1 MFTLMRRYRKG
12 LRVGLLIVA
21 AAFMVSLFYVGT
33 RGVGDGSE
41 RDAIATVNG
50 ETIPVERYKRRYQSY
65 MDTYAQIYKDK
76 FTPELAERM
85 GLPQQ
90 VVNDLVQ
97 EALVFQRARAEGLE
111 VTDEEL
117 NAQIQAVPTFQEGG
131 RFSMR
136 RYQEYLRGRGM
147 PASTFESDVRRELT
161 RMKVESLVRSGVKVS
176 DAEVERA
183 FAQQRESVRAAW
195 ALVELAPLV
204 AVAAATDE
212 EVQTYLQ
219 QHSLEFR
226 QPERRHVQYAIVN
239 ARDFVRPP
247 PDADVQKYYEEH
259 AKEFESPK
267 QVKAAHVL
275 VRVPQTGGSGAE
287 DKAKAKVADVI
298 RRARAGEPFAKLA
311 KEISEDPGS
320 AANGGDLG
328 LVSAGE
334 LVPEFE
340 KVAFSLKPGEI
351 SPEPVRTQFGY
362 HAIQVSEVKA
372 GGKKSFAEAAPQI
385 RERLSA
391 DNAERA
397 AKARADE
404 IRPGLQAAQ
413 DFMAEA
419 KKLGLT
425 PIDTRISRTE
435 TPTGEARPNS
445 MEEMA
450 FNLSPGGVGAPAKTP
465 AGYVIMKAFE
475 RMPAAVPPL
484 AEIREQVA
492 TALKRQKAEAGA
504 LERAKQIAAEAKSGD
519 VGAAGKK
526 AGAVTGET
534 AAFSRVKPAERIPGD
549 AMHAALQTVTGGVTD
564 PVKTPQGFYV
574 LKVLERIPADT
585 ADLDKERDKITR
597 ELTTQK
603 QGQLW
608 ESWIASARGTAKIDV
623 SPRLMPARRG

>member
-1 MFTLMRRYRKG
+1 MITVMRRYRRV
-12 LRVGLLIVA
+12 LQVGLLVVI
-21 AAFMVSLFYVGT
+21 AAFVLTSVYVGSMSGGARN
-33 RGVGDGSE
+33 RGDVV
-41 RDAIATVNG
+41 ATVNG
-50 ETIPVERYKRRYQSY
+50 EAIPVERYQRRYQAYLDAYSRVY
-65 MDTYAQIYKDK
+65 RDRFSPT
-76 FTPELAERM
+76 LAEQL

-90 VVNDLVQ
+90 AVNDLVQ

-136 RYQEYLRGRGM
+136 RYQEYLRARGM

-287 DKAKAKVADVI
+287 DKAKAKVADVL

-311 KEISEDPGS
+311 KEIS
-320 AANGGDLG
+320 
-328 LVSAGE
+328 
-334 LVPEFE
+334 
-340 KVAFSLKPGEI
+340 
-351 SPEPVRTQFGY
+351 
-362 HAIQVSEVKA
+362 
-372 GGKKSFAEAAPQI
+372 
-385 RERLSA
+385 
-391 DNAERA
+391 
-397 AKARADE
+397 
-404 IRPGLQAAQ
+404 
-413 DFMAEA
+413 
-419 KKLGLT
+419 
-425 PIDTRISRTE
+425 
-435 TPTGEARPNS
+435 
-445 MEEMA
+445 
-450 FNLSPGGVGAPAKTP
+450 
-465 AGYVIMKAFE
+465 
-475 RMPAAVPPL
+475 
-484 AEIREQVA
+484 
-492 TALKRQKAEAGA
+492 
-504 LERAKQIAAEAKSGD
+504 
-519 VGAAGKK
+519 
-526 AGAVTGET
+526 
-534 AAFSRVKPAERIPGD
+534 
-549 AMHAALQTVTGGVTD
+549 
-564 PVKTPQGFYV
+564 
-574 LKVLERIPADT
+574 
-585 ADLDKERDKITR
+585 
-597 ELTTQK
+597 
-603 QGQLW
+603 
-608 ESWIASARGTAKIDV
+608 
-623 SPRLMPARRG
+623 